1 MGTQTLFTSV
11 VYNDLKQFK
20 TLLAS
25 ATKNDKR
32 DALME
37 AARRGKTEYI
47 ALLLPVPSPL
57 KRAALLEAVIYGH
70 LPCVQILLPHP
81 IRDSE
86 SLCGA
91 VRHNHRDIFDFLLPI
106 VPLPSHTFMALRV
119 CLDPKSTHGHRFSMF
134 QKVLDEAYARNPQQL
149 QNDFP
154 RIVSAAVYQGDAAA
168 LTVLLQHP
176 LFTEIGDDDLALAID
191 KSHSDCVDLLLPHA
205 TFQSCN
211 AALIAAAR
219 FDDQKTVE
227 LLLPRADPCYDNSAA
242 LKFATVRGNQK
253 IFDLLYPMS
262 NPHAALVVLQEK
274 WKDQPHLW
282 SMLEERIRR
291 DLHATLDMATQYTHT
306 QTAPTRKM

>member
-1 MGTQTLFTSV
+1 MSDKTLLNTV
-11 VYNDLKQFK
+11 VFNDLKKFK
-20 TLLAS
+20 TLLNS

-57 KRAALLEAVIYGH
+57 KRSALLEAVIYGH

-86 SLCGA
+86 ALCGA
-91 VRHNHRDIFDFLLPI
+91 VRHNRPDIFDFLLPI
-106 VPLPSHTFMALRV
+106 VPLASHTFMALRA
-119 CLDPKSTHGHRFSMF
+119 CLDPNSTHSHMFPMF
-134 QKVLDEAYARNPQQL
+134 QRVLDEAYMRHPQQL
-149 QNDFP
+149 QSDFS
-154 RIVSAAVYQGDAAA
+154 RIVSATVYQGDAAA

-176 LFTEIGDDDLALAID
+176 LFTKIGADDLALAID
-191 KSHSDCVDLLLPHA
+191 KSHSDCVGLLLPHA
-205 TFQSCN
+205 TSQSCN

-219 FDDQKTVE
+219 FDDQTMIE

-253 IFDLLYPMS
+253 IFDLLYPVS
-262 NPHAALVVLQEK
+262 NPQAALAVLQEK

-282 SMLEERIRR
+282 SMLEDRIRR
-291 DLHATLDMATQYTHT
+291 DLRETLDTTTQYAHI
-306 QTAPTRKM
+306 QSAPARKM